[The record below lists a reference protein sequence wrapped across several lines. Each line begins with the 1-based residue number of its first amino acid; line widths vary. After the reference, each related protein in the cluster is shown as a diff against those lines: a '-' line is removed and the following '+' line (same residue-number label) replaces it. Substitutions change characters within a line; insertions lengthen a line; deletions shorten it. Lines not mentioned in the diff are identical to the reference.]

1 MIDSISGLLIQKN
14 PTYAVVDVGGI
25 RLKVNITISTYERLP
40 STGSN
45 TELLVYL
52 HVREDIL
59 ALYGFDH
66 DDQRSMFLLLIGIS
80 GIGPRSA
87 MGILSGAS
95 IAEFKKRIIAGDVKS
110 LTVIPG
116 IGAKTAKRIIVELKE
131 KFMKTSDDSLGF
143 EEGEESVSQLFKDVV
158 NALISLGYK
167 PNHARKACTDLEKNG
182 ELSGELES
190 VIKKALKQLMS

>member
-40 STGSN
+40 STGSK

-66 DDQRSMFLLLIGIS
+66 DDQRSMFLLLIAIS

-95 IAEFKKRIIAGDVKS
+95 IAEFKKRIVAGDVKS

-116 IGAKTAKRIIVELKE
+116 IGPKTAKRIIVELKE
-131 KFMKTSDDSLGF
+131 KLVTEKDDDISM
-143 EEGEESVSQLFKDVV
+143 LFDAEKVPDEM
-158 NALISLGYK
+158 NDAIQALQSLGYSRAQA
-167 PNHARKACTDLEKNG
+167 HKAMKKLEKSGDLTGNLE
-182 ELSGELES
+182 ELL
-190 VIKKALKQLMS
+190 KKALKKM

>member
-1 MIDSISGLLIQKN
+1 MIDSISGLLKQKN

-40 STGSN
+40 STGSK

-116 IGAKTAKRIIVELKE
+116 IGPKTAKRIIVELKE
-131 KFMKTSDDSLGF
+131 KFVTEKDDDISM
-143 EEGEESVSQLFKDVV
+143 LFDAEKVPDEM
-158 NALISLGYK
+158 NDAIQALQSLGYSRIQA
-167 PNHARKACTDLEKNG
+167 HKAMKKLEKSGDLIGNLE
-182 ELSGELES
+182 ELL
-190 VIKKALKQLMS
+190 KKALKKM

>member
-40 STGSN
+40 STGSK

-116 IGAKTAKRIIVELKE
+116 IGPKTAKRIIVELKE
-131 KFMKTSDDSLGF
+131 KFVTEKDDDISM
-143 EEGEESVSQLFKDVV
+143 LFDAEKVPDEM
-158 NALISLGYK
+158 NDAIQALQSLGYSRIQA
-167 PNHARKACTDLEKNG
+167 HKAMKKLEKSGDLIGNLE
-182 ELSGELES
+182 ELL
-190 VIKKALKQLMS
+190 KKALKKM

>member
-40 STGSN
+40 STGSK

-66 DDQRSMFLLLIGIS
+66 DDQRSMFLLLIAIS

-95 IAEFKKRIIAGDVKS
+95 IAEFKKRIVAGDVKS

-131 KFMKTSDDSLGF
+131 KFVTEKDDDISM
-143 EEGEESVSQLFKDVV
+143 LFDAEKVPDEM
-158 NALISLGYK
+158 NDAIQALQSLGYSRIQA
-167 PNHARKACTDLEKNG
+167 HKAMKKLKKSGDLTGNLE
-182 ELSGELES
+182 ELL
-190 VIKKALKQLMS
+190 KKALKKM

>member
-40 STGSN
+40 STGSK

-95 IAEFKKRIIAGDVKS
+95 IAEFKKRIISGDVKS

-116 IGAKTAKRIIVELKE
+116 IGPKTAKRIIVELKE
-131 KFMKTSDDSLGF
+131 KFVTEKDDDISM
-143 EEGEESVSQLFKDVV
+143 LFDAEKVPDEM
-158 NALISLGYK
+158 NDAIQALQPLGYSRIQA
-167 PNHARKACTDLEKNG
+167 HKAMKKLEKSGDLTGNLE
-182 ELSGELES
+182 ELL
-190 VIKKALKQLMS
+190 KKALKKM

>member
-1 MIDSISGLLIQKN
+1 MIDSISGSLIQKI
-14 PTYAVVDVGGI
+14 PTCAVVDVGGI

-40 STGSN
+40 STGSK

-95 IAEFKKRIIAGDVKS
+95 IAEFKKRIVAGDVKS

-131 KFMKTSDDSLGF
+131 KFVTEKDDDISM
-143 EEGEESVSQLFKDVV
+143 LFDAEKVPDEM
-158 NALISLGYK
+158 NDAIQALQSLGYSRIQA
-167 PNHARKACTDLEKNG
+167 HKAMKKLEKSGDLIGNLE
-182 ELSGELES
+182 ELL
-190 VIKKALKQLMS
+190 KKALKKM

>member
-1 MIDSISGLLIQKN
+1 MIDSISGSLIQKI
-14 PTYAVVDVGGI
+14 PTCAVVDVGGI

-40 STGSN
+40 STGSK

-116 IGAKTAKRIIVELKE
+116 IGPKTAKRIIVELKE
-131 KFMKTSDDSLGF
+131 KFVTEKDDDISM
-143 EEGEESVSQLFKDVV
+143 LFDAEKVPDEM
-158 NALISLGYK
+158 NDAIQALQSLGYSRIQA
-167 PNHARKACTDLEKNG
+167 HKAMKKLEKSGDLTGNLE
-182 ELSGELES
+182 ELL
-190 VIKKALKQLMS
+190 KKALKKM

>member
-40 STGSN
+40 STGSK

-95 IAEFKKRIIAGDVKS
+95 IAEFKKRIISGDVKS

-116 IGAKTAKRIIVELKE
+116 IGPKTAKRIIVELKE
-131 KFMKTSDDSLGF
+131 KFVTEKDDDISM
-143 EEGEESVSQLFKDVV
+143 LFDAEKVPDEM
-158 NALISLGYK
+158 NDAIQALQSLGYSRIQA
-167 PNHARKACTDLEKNG
+167 HKAMKKLEKSGDLIGNLE
-182 ELSGELES
+182 ELL
-190 VIKKALKQLMS
+190 KKALKKM

>member
-40 STGSN
+40 STGSK

-66 DDQRSMFLLLIGIS
+66 DDQRSMFLLLIAIS

-95 IAEFKKRIIAGDVKS
+95 IAEFKKRIVAGDVKS

-131 KFMKTSDDSLGF
+131 KFVTEKDDDISM
-143 EEGEESVSQLFKDVV
+143 LFDAEKVPDEM
-158 NALISLGYK
+158 NDAIQALQSLGYSRAQA
-167 PNHARKACTDLEKNG
+167 HKAMKKLEKSGDLTGNLE
-182 ELSGELES
+182 ELL
-190 VIKKALKQLMS
+190 KKALKKM

>member
-40 STGSN
+40 STGSK
-45 TELLVYL
+45 TEMLVYL

-95 IAEFKKRIIAGDVKS
+95 IAEFKKRIISGDVKS

-116 IGAKTAKRIIVELKE
+116 IGPKTAKRIIVELKE
-131 KFMKTSDDSLGF
+131 KFVTEKDDDISM
-143 EEGEESVSQLFKDVV
+143 LFDAEKVPDEM
-158 NALISLGYK
+158 NDAIQALQSLGYSRIQA
-167 PNHARKACTDLEKNG
+167 HKAMKKLEKSGDLTGNLE
-182 ELSGELES
+182 ELL
-190 VIKKALKQLMS
+190 KKALKKM

>member
-1 MIDSISGLLIQKN
+1 MIDSIFGLLKQKN

-40 STGSN
+40 STGSK

-116 IGAKTAKRIIVELKE
+116 IGPKTAKRIIVELKE
-131 KFMKTSDDSLGF
+131 KFVTEKDDDISM
-143 EEGEESVSQLFKDVV
+143 LFDAEKVPDEM
-158 NALISLGYK
+158 NDAIQALQSLGYSRIQA
-167 PNHARKACTDLEKNG
+167 HKAMKKLEKSGDLTGNLE
-182 ELSGELES
+182 ELL
-190 VIKKALKQLMS
+190 KKALKKM

>member
-40 STGSN
+40 STGSK

-116 IGAKTAKRIIVELKE
+116 IGPKTAKRIIVELKE
-131 KFMKTSDDSLGF
+131 KFVTEKDDDISM
-143 EEGEESVSQLFKDVV
+143 LFDAEKVPDEM
-158 NALISLGYK
+158 NDAIRALQSLGYSRAQA
-167 PNHARKACTDLEKNG
+167 HKAMKKLEKSGDLTGNLE
-182 ELSGELES
+182 ELL
-190 VIKKALKQLMS
+190 KKALKKM

>member
-1 MIDSISGLLIQKN
+1 MIDSISGFLIQKN

-40 STGSN
+40 STGSK

-87 MGILSGAS
+87 MGILSGAR
-95 IAEFKKRIIAGDVKS
+95 IAEFKKRIVAGDVKS

-116 IGAKTAKRIIVELKE
+116 LGPKTAKRIIVELKE
-131 KFMKTSDDSLGF
+131 KFVTEKDDDISM
-143 EEGEESVSQLFKDVV
+143 LFDAEKVPDEM
-158 NALISLGYK
+158 NDAIQALQSLGYSRIQA
-167 PNHARKACTDLEKNG
+167 HKAMKKLEKSGDLTGNLE
-182 ELSGELES
+182 ELL
-190 VIKKALKQLMS
+190 KKALKKM

>member
-14 PTYAVVDVGGI
+14 PTNAVVDVGGI

-40 STGSN
+40 STGSK

-66 DDQRSMFLLLIGIS
+66 DDQRSMFLLLIAIS

-95 IAEFKKRIIAGDVKS
+95 IAEFKRRIVAGDVKS

-131 KFMKTSDDSLGF
+131 KFVTEKDDDISM
-143 EEGEESVSQLFKDVV
+143 LFDAEKVPDEM
-158 NALISLGYK
+158 NDAIQALQSLGYSRAQA
-167 PNHARKACTDLEKNG
+167 HKAMKKLKKSGDLIGN
-182 ELSGELES
+182 LEEML
-190 VIKKALKQLMS
+190 KKALKKM

>member
-40 STGSN
+40 STGSK

-95 IAEFKKRIIAGDVKS
+95 IAEFKKRIVAGDVKS

-131 KFMKTSDDSLGF
+131 KFVMEKDDDISM
-143 EEGEESVSQLFKDVV
+143 LFDAEKVPDEM
-158 NALISLGYK
+158 NDAIQALQSLGYSRAQA
-167 PNHARKACTDLEKNG
+167 HKAMKKLEKSGDLTGNLE
-182 ELSGELES
+182 ELL
-190 VIKKALKQLMS
+190 KKALKKM

>member
-1 MIDSISGLLIQKN
+1 M
-14 PTYAVVDVGGI
+14 
-25 RLKVNITISTYERLP
+25 
-40 STGSN
+40 
-45 TELLVYL
+45 YL

-116 IGAKTAKRIIVELKE
+116 IGPKTAKRIIVELKE
-131 KFMKTSDDSLGF
+131 KFVTEKDDDISM
-143 EEGEESVSQLFKDVV
+143 LFDAEKVPDEM
-158 NALISLGYK
+158 NDAIQALQSLGYSRAQA
-167 PNHARKACTDLEKNG
+167 HKAMKKLEKSGDLTGNLE
-182 ELSGELES
+182 ELL
-190 VIKKALKQLMS
+190 KKALKKM

>member
-1 MIDSISGLLIQKN
+1 MIDSISGLLIQKI
-14 PTYAVVDVGGI
+14 PTCAVVDVGGI

-40 STGSN
+40 SIGSN

-66 DDQRSMFLLLIGIS
+66 EDQRSMFLLLIGIS

-95 IAEFKKRIIAGDVKS
+95 ISEFKKRIVAGDVKS

-116 IGAKTAKRIIVELKE
+116 IGPKTAKRIIVELKE
-131 KFMKTSDDSLGF
+131 KFVMEKDDDISM
-143 EEGEESVSQLFKDVV
+143 LFDAEKVPDEMDDTIQ
-158 NALISLGYK
+158 ALQSLGYSRAQA
-167 PNHARKACTDLEKNG
+167 HKAMKKLEKSGDLTGNLE
-182 ELSGELES
+182 ELL
-190 VIKKALKQLMS
+190 KKALKKM

>member
-40 STGSN
+40 STGSK

-66 DDQRSMFLLLIGIS
+66 DDQRSMFLLLIAIS

-95 IAEFKKRIIAGDVKS
+95 IAEFKKRIVAGDVKS

-116 IGAKTAKRIIVELKE
+116 IGPKTAKRIIVELKE
-131 KFMKTSDDSLGF
+131 KFVTEKDDDISM
-143 EEGEESVSQLFKDVV
+143 LFDAEKVPDEM
-158 NALISLGYK
+158 NDAIQALQSLGYSRIQA
-167 PNHARKACTDLEKNG
+167 HKAMKKLEKSGDLTGNLE
-182 ELSGELES
+182 ELL
-190 VIKKALKQLMS
+190 KKALKKM

>member
-40 STGSN
+40 STGSK

-116 IGAKTAKRIIVELKE
+116 IGPKTAKRIIVELKE
-131 KFMKTSDDSLGF
+131 KFVTEKDDDISM
-143 EEGEESVSQLFKDVV
+143 LFDAEKVPDEM
-158 NALISLGYK
+158 NDAIQALQSLGYSRIQA
-167 PNHARKACTDLEKNG
+167 HKAMKKLEKSGDLTGNLE
-182 ELSGELES
+182 ELL
-190 VIKKALKQLMS
+190 KKALKKM

>member
-25 RLKVNITISTYERLP
+25 RLKVNITISTYERLT

-95 IAEFKKRIIAGDVKS
+95 IAEFKKRIVAGDVKS

-116 IGAKTAKRIIVELKE
+116 IGTKTAKRIIVELKE
-131 KFMKTSDDSLGF
+131 KFVMEQDDDISMVF
-143 EEGEESVSQLFKDVV
+143 DAEKVPDEMDDAIQ
-158 NALISLGYK
+158 ALQSLGYSRVQA
-167 PNHARKACTDLEKNG
+167 HKAMKKLEKSGDLTGNLE
-182 ELSGELES
+182 ELL
-190 VIKKALKQLMS
+190 KKTLKEM

>member
-40 STGSN
+40 STGSK

-116 IGAKTAKRIIVELKE
+116 IGPKTAKRIIVELKE
-131 KFMKTSDDSLGF
+131 KFVMEKDDDISM
-143 EEGEESVSQLFKDVV
+143 LFDAEKVPDEMDDTIQ
-158 NALISLGYK
+158 ALQSLGYSRAQA
-167 PNHARKACTDLEKNG
+167 HKAMKKLEKSGDLTGNLE
-182 ELSGELES
+182 ELL
-190 VIKKALKQLMS
+190 KKALKKM

>member
-14 PTYAVVDVGGI
+14 PTNAVVDVGGI

-40 STGSN
+40 STGSK

-66 DDQRSMFLLLIGIS
+66 DDQRSMFLLLIAIS

-95 IAEFKKRIIAGDVKS
+95 IAEFKKRIVAGDVKS

-131 KFMKTSDDSLGF
+131 KFVTEKDDDISM
-143 EEGEESVSQLFKDVV
+143 LFDAEKVPDEM
-158 NALISLGYK
+158 NDAIQALQSLGYSRIQA
-167 PNHARKACTDLEKNG
+167 HKAMKKLEKSGDLTGNLE
-182 ELSGELES
+182 ELL
-190 VIKKALKQLMS
+190 KKALKKM

>member
-40 STGSN
+40 STGSK

-95 IAEFKKRIIAGDVKS
+95 IAEFKKRIISGDVKS

-131 KFMKTSDDSLGF
+131 KFVMEKDDDISMVF
-143 EEGEESVSQLFKDVV
+143 DTEMVPDEMDDTIQ
-158 NALISLGYK
+158 ALQSLGYSRIQA
-167 PNHARKACTDLEKNG
+167 HKAMKKLEKSGDLTGNLE
-182 ELSGELES
+182 ELL
-190 VIKKALKQLMS
+190 KKILKEM

>member
-40 STGSN
+40 STGSK

-95 IAEFKKRIIAGDVKS
+95 IAEFKKRIISGDVKS

-116 IGAKTAKRIIVELKE
+116 IGPKTAKRIIVELKE
-131 KFMKTSDDSLGF
+131 KFVTEKDDDISM
-143 EEGEESVSQLFKDVV
+143 LFDAEKVPDEM
-158 NALISLGYK
+158 NDAIQALQSLGYSRIQA
-167 PNHARKACTDLEKNG
+167 HKAMKKLEKSGDLIGNLE
-182 ELSGELES
+182 EL
-190 VIKKALKQLMS
+190 

>member
-40 STGSN
+40 STGSK

-95 IAEFKKRIIAGDVKS
+95 IAEFKKRIISGDVKS

-116 IGAKTAKRIIVELKE
+116 IGPKTAKRIIVELKE
-131 KFMKTSDDSLGF
+131 KFVTEKDDDISM
-143 EEGEESVSQLFKDVV
+143 LFDAEKVPDEM
-158 NALISLGYK
+158 NDAIQALQSLGYSRIQA
-167 PNHARKACTDLEKNG
+167 HKAMKKLEKSGDLTGNLE
-182 ELSGELES
+182 ELL
-190 VIKKALKQLMS
+190 KKALKKM

>member
-14 PTYAVVDVGGI
+14 PTNAVVDVGGI

-40 STGSN
+40 STGSK

-116 IGAKTAKRIIVELKE
+116 IGPKTAKRIIVELKE
-131 KFMKTSDDSLGF
+131 KFVTEKDDDISM
-143 EEGEESVSQLFKDVV
+143 LFDAEKVPDEM
-158 NALISLGYK
+158 NDAIQALQSLGYSRAQA
-167 PNHARKACTDLEKNG
+167 HKAMKKLEKSGDLTGNLE
-182 ELSGELES
+182 ELL
-190 VIKKALKQLMS
+190 KKALKKM

>member
-40 STGSN
+40 STGSK

-131 KFMKTSDDSLGF
+131 KFVTEKDDDISM
-143 EEGEESVSQLFKDVV
+143 LFDAEKVPDEM
-158 NALISLGYK
+158 NDAIRALQSLGYSRAQA
-167 PNHARKACTDLEKNG
+167 HKAMKKLEKSGDLTGNLE
-182 ELSGELES
+182 ELL
-190 VIKKALKQLMS
+190 KKALKKM

>member
-95 IAEFKKRIIAGDVKS
+95 IAEFKKRIISGDVKS

-116 IGAKTAKRIIVELKE
+116 IGKTYLNLILDEREKKLFESFHDFEERVGLKDLITNISKRIH
-131 KFMKTSDDSLGF
+131 
-143 EEGEESVSQLFKDVV
+143 EEISGKARMNLFVK
-158 NALISLGYK
+158 
-167 PNHARKACTDLEKNG
+167 R
-182 ELSGELES
+182 
-190 VIKKALKQLMS
+190 

>member
-40 STGSN
+40 STGSK

-116 IGAKTAKRIIVELKE
+116 IGPKTAKRIIVELKE
-131 KFMKTSDDSLGF
+131 KFVTEKDDDISM
-143 EEGEESVSQLFKDVV
+143 LFDAEKVPDEM
-158 NALISLGYK
+158 NDAIQALQSLGYSRAQA
-167 PNHARKACTDLEKNG
+167 HKAMKKLEESGDLTGNLE
-182 ELSGELES
+182 ELL
-190 VIKKALKQLMS
+190 KKALKKM

>member
-40 STGSN
+40 STGSK

-116 IGAKTAKRIIVELKE
+116 IGPKTAKRIIVELKE
-131 KFMKTSDDSLGF
+131 KFVTEKDDDISM
-143 EEGEESVSQLFKDVV
+143 LFDAEKVPDEM
-158 NALISLGYK
+158 NDAIQALQSLGYSRAQA
-167 PNHARKACTDLEKNG
+167 HKAMKKLEKSGDLTGNLE
-182 ELSGELES
+182 ELL
-190 VIKKALKQLMS
+190 KKALKKM

>member
-1 MIDSISGLLIQKN
+1 MIDSIFGLLKQKN

-40 STGSN
+40 STGSK

-95 IAEFKKRIIAGDVKS
+95 IAEFKKRIISGDVKS

-116 IGAKTAKRIIVELKE
+116 IGPKTAKRIIVELKE
-131 KFMKTSDDSLGF
+131 KFVTEKDDDISM
-143 EEGEESVSQLFKDVV
+143 LFDAEKVPDEM
-158 NALISLGYK
+158 NDAIQALQSLGYSRIQA
-167 PNHARKACTDLEKNG
+167 HKAMKKLEKSGDLIGNLE
-182 ELSGELES
+182 ELL
-190 VIKKALKQLMS
+190 KKALKKM

>member
-14 PTYAVVDVGGI
+14 PTNAVVDVGGI

-40 STGSN
+40 STGSK

-66 DDQRSMFLLLIGIS
+66 DDQRSMFLLLIAIS

-95 IAEFKKRIIAGDVKS
+95 IAEFKKRIVAGDVKS

-116 IGAKTAKRIIVELKE
+116 IGPKTAKRIIVELKE
-131 KFMKTSDDSLGF
+131 KFVTEKDDDISM
-143 EEGEESVSQLFKDVV
+143 LFDAEKVPDEM
-158 NALISLGYK
+158 NDAIQALQSLGYSRIQA
-167 PNHARKACTDLEKNG
+167 HKAMKKLEKSGDLTGNLE
-182 ELSGELES
+182 ELL
-190 VIKKALKQLMS
+190 KKALKKM

>member
-1 MIDSISGLLIQKN
+1 MIDSISGLLKQKN

-40 STGSN
+40 STGSK

-95 IAEFKKRIIAGDVKS
+95 IAEFKKRIISGDVKS

-116 IGAKTAKRIIVELKE
+116 IGPKTAKRIIVELKE
-131 KFMKTSDDSLGF
+131 KFVTEKDDDISM
-143 EEGEESVSQLFKDVV
+143 LFDAEKVPDEM
-158 NALISLGYK
+158 NDAIQALQSLGYSRIQA
-167 PNHARKACTDLEKNG
+167 HKAMKKLEKSGDLTGNLE
-182 ELSGELES
+182 ELL
-190 VIKKALKQLMS
+190 KKALKKM

>member
-1 MIDSISGLLIQKN
+1 MIDSISGLLKQKN

-40 STGSN
+40 STGSK

-116 IGAKTAKRIIVELKE
+116 IGPKTAKRIIVELKE
-131 KFMKTSDDSLGF
+131 KFVTEKDDDISM
-143 EEGEESVSQLFKDVV
+143 LFDAEKVPDEM
-158 NALISLGYK
+158 NDAIQALQSLGYSRAQA
-167 PNHARKACTDLEKNG
+167 HKAMKKLEKSGDLTGNLE
-182 ELSGELES
+182 ELL
-190 VIKKALKQLMS
+190 KKALKKM